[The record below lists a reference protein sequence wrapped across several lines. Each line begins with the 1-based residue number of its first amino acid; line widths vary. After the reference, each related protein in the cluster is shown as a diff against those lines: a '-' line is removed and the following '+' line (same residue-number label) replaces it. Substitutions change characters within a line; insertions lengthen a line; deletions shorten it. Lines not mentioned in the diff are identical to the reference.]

1 MSPLAELIKK
11 LTGKKGF
18 LAGKADLPQPITAP
32 GATNPAFNPL
42 AVDEEVY
49 VPVPIPVPPQA
60 SFAPGPGVQG
70 VPSNQGS
77 LNQGSQGWQGWQ
89 GSMGP
94 LGSPG
99 MQGYTGAGPAYLPQA
114 VQVSVSSAPVN
125 GVREV
130 TLTAEGLGKKISIQ
144 GFGVL
149 VWDGKEW
156 RLDGRKAG
164 EIVSGPIGE
173 LGNRIISF

>member
-1 MSPLAELIKK
+1 MSPLADLIKK

-18 LAGKADLPQPITAP
+18 LAGKAKPITAP
-32 GATNPAFNPL
+32 GAVNPNWNPL
-42 AVDEEVY
+42 APDDDIY
-49 VPVPIPVPPQA
+49 
-60 SFAPGPGVQG
+60 PGPSQGVQG
-70 VPSNQGS
+70 FVGPPGY
-77 LNQGSQGWQGWQ
+77 QGWQ
-89 GSMGP
+89 GSVGLQG
-94 LGSPG
+94 LGN
-99 MQGYTGAGPAYLPQA
+99 QGQYSPQA

-156 RLDGRKAG
+156 RLDGKKAG
-164 EIVSGPIGE
+164 ETVSGPIGE
-173 LGNRIISF
+173 LGNRVISF

>member
-11 LTGKKGF
+11 WTSKKG
-18 LAGKADLPQPITAP
+18 KASILPKPITAP
-32 GATNPAFNPL
+32 GAVNPAFNPL
-42 AVDEEVY
+42 AADEEVWMPLGVQGPVG
-49 VPVPIPVPPQA
+49 VPGA
-60 SFAPGPGVQG
+60 PGVQG
-70 VPSNQGS
+70 VPSGP
-77 LNQGSQGWQGWQ
+77 LNQGSQGWQGLVGNQGGSQ
-89 GSMGP
+89 GSWGGW
-94 LGSPG
+94 GSPG
-99 MQGYTGAGPAYLPQA
+99 NQGFNNPPQT